1 MLKFPFSNTEFF
13 SESGSV
19 TSQNQTDF
27 ANKLQITMLDSFQN
41 SLPQKNRKNR
51 PMRNPTGP
59 TQHLSH
65 RGQSAESKAKS
76 NSPTR
81 C

>member
-1 MLKFPFSNTEFF
+1 MLKFPSSNTEFF
-13 SESGSV
+13 SESGSG

-27 ANKLQITMLDSFQN
+27 ANKLQITTLNSFQN
-41 SLPQKNRKNR
+41 SLPQKNRKNW

-59 TQHLSH
+59 TQRLSR
-65 RGQSAESKAKS
+65 RGRSAESKAKS
-76 NSPTR
+76 NLPTR